1 MLVGLTGNMSIVC
14 YTRLLPMFATFPA
27 EAPYQCFPSNSPELE
42 VDRWRWLRHSG
53 TTWFWSM
60 EGSLAS
66 TIQYQ
71 KYRLVCS
78 DNPRTVENPSLPGA
92 NNMNSS
98 YSTDIGLSSAKRNQ
112 IFLRVRSK
120 DSLMTSV
127 FFYRSSDYF
136 PAISTWRNNTGGGC
150 AKSGYSIEY
159 QTQIKNILEG
169 DFNTLYLHHLIKH
182 FRALRTGFGKDD

>member
-1 MLVGLTGNMSIVC
+1 MALAAEFRHNMV
-14 YTRLLPMFATFPA
+14 
-27 EAPYQCFPSNSPELE
+27 
-42 VDRWRWLRHSG
+42 
-53 TTWFWSM
+53 WSM

-150 AKSGYSIEY
+150 AKSGYSIKY